1 MRAVF
6 AAVVLLATAAS
17 FAQDHTWAIYAG
29 PSNSVPFLGGE
40 DQRGGFV
47 LGVQSGRPDPRVTF
61 RGMKGDLV
69 WDAYYLR
76 SRGQEIADH
85 RSEWADALGL
95 IAIARYHFGSRDE
108 WYVDAGFG
116 IQVQNHTSVD
126 LDTYLNTTP
135 TLGMGYT
142 FTSGGTDWQLSFRF
156 LHISN
161 GGTNLPNQGQNHLQ
175 ILLGARF

>member
-6 AAVVLLATAAS
+6 AVVALLATTVS
-17 FAQDHTWAIYAG
+17 FAQDRGWAVYAG

-47 LGVQSGRPDPRVTF
+47 IGVQTSRPEPRVTF
-61 RGMKGDLV
+61 KGMEGELV
-69 WDAYYLR
+69 LDGYYLR

-85 RSEWADALGL
+85 RSEWADALGV
-95 IAIARYHFGSRDE
+95 IAIARYYFGSRKE

-116 IQVQNHTSVD
+116 VQVQNKTSVD

-135 TLGMGYT
+135 TMGAGYVFNT
-142 FTSGGTDWQLSFRF
+142 HGTELQVSFRF